1 MHPWVLPQPHEKALN
16 QSRSACLILNQG
28 DSNSLTTLLISCPAT
43 IFCLLYLLPP
53 TNCPQTHPEHVTRT
67 ARKHSANSTP
77 LAGELCAFP
86 HPFPQLHPLFQ
97 GWSQSEQG
105 VCAERTMPVCAC
117 EVGTYSRAP
126 SQSTTACATQL

>member
-1 MHPWVLPQPHEKALN
+1 MSPALLESTQQPP
-16 QSRSACLILNQG
+16 SAQ
-28 DSNSLTTLLISCPAT
+28 
-43 IFCLLYLLPP
+43 
-53 TNCPQTHPEHVTRT
+53 R
-67 ARKHSANSTP
+67 ANSTP